1 MLLPPHLTC
10 PAPQDASFLIAD
22 EGIWLFLFSE
32 ARDEVGGVMVSA
44 KPRNLPVLTVCVSQ
58 VES

>member
-22 EGIWLFLFSE
+22 EGIWLFLFRE
-32 ARDEVGGVMVSA
+32 AREVGGVMVLA